1 MTKTFW
7 FFRCCLAQPTLQT
20 PPCTSV
26 PLIRGGSSH
35 SNYQGTGVQGYRGGL
50 QSGLGQAT
58 AGILYIHSDQLIFI
72 CYSQYVLK

>member
-35 SNYQGTGVQGYRGGL
+35 SNYQGTGVQGYRGVYKVVWAKP
-50 QSGLGQAT
+50 QLGYCISIQT
-58 AGILYIHSDQLIFI
+58 SSFSYVIHNMS
-72 CYSQYVLK
+72 